1 MKNLLAF
8 LMVFPVAV
16 GCQTAPD
23 RQADGQRQGVLLENI
38 GSPPPAPRAGYV
50 PENLPPQLLVET
62 RKRLADTTPDGE
74 QRWQT
79 LLACLTVEQ
88 KQALIWSLM
97 ILETPSDFAKSGY
110 TLDILVKS
118 VGADIAETL
127 IAALHH
133 KDGAVRR
140 RACERAGNIG
150 FDQQGPD
157 RLDPKFIPLIDALV
171 TAALQGKSE
180 EDRLAALEAL
190 AQFHAHPT
198 PWVHRLAALLDDASP
213 AIRREVTGALSNC
226 GPIAAPYMKQM
237 LEQFDVA
244 GDLEEARRA
253 AWIMDEMG
261 LTPAEVGPQLVR
273 HISRIYEALSQNQVG
288 VLSYPI
294 SNMPASDA
302 MADALLTLSP
312 MHLCHYEICGW
323 IESHAAGD
331 RRFIAPLLAALEKD
345 WICESYERIATC
357 FYTDALTEALVAVGR
372 GDTQLVAT
380 LNARLQRP
388 IPTDARLYVGRTL
401 SQLTGD
407 PTHLVDALV
416 WVLDGNHQKD
426 ATYTYYRVLGLLSEV
441 APAQAH
447 RLDPYREQLAALVRS
462 MGQGDPT
469 GYFMLTGDF
478 DPVLEWARGD
488 LKRTYQDSACSS
500 VIEDVWGVAGNLGP
514 LLSPLTEQMVGL
526 IRESDDS
533 DRHDVCSALAA
544 LGPDPATEGLTA
556 EMLAL
561 AGRFRTDRR
570 VEPALALWSC
580 TRNTDA
586 ALSILLPLLD
596 DMGWATTHAAWALGQ
611 MGRDAEPALP
621 RLRQIA
627 RGSNP
632 AYAEQARQAV
642 ELIEAELS
650 RQVPFEPMWQE
661 LGSDNALESIRALWR
676 LVDLG
681 EPAAD
686 KIRECMKQ
694 GSPAQLPG
702 RRIRHHARAEQ
713 VLRILAR
720 TTE

>member
-1 MKNLLAF
+1 MKNLLVC

-38 GSPPPAPRAGYV
+38 GSPPPTPRTGYV

-62 RKRLADTTPDGE
+62 RKRLADTTPAGE

-127 IAALHH
+127 IPALHH
-133 KDGAVRR
+133 KEEAVRR
-140 RACERAGNIG
+140 RACELAGNVG

-237 LEQFDVA
+237 LEQFNVA
-244 GDLEEARRA
+244 GDREEARRA
-253 AWIMDEMG
+253 AWIMDEAG
-261 LTPAEVGPQLVR
+261 WTPAEVGPQLVR

-323 IESHAAGD
+323 IEAHAAGD

-345 WICESYERIATC
+345 WTCESYERIATC
-357 FYTDALTEALVAVGR
+357 FYTEAITEALVAVGR

-380 LNARLQRP
+380 LTARLQRP

-401 SQLTGD
+401 SQLTGE
-407 PTHLVDALV
+407 PRYLVEALQ
-416 WVLDGNHQKD
+416 WVLEHHQEK
-426 ATYTYYRVLGLLSEV
+426 AAVYTEDRVVEMLADVDLSLT
-441 APAQAH
+441 P
-447 RLDPYREQLAALVRS
+447 RLDSYRAQLVAIVNS

-469 GYFMLTGDF
+469 GYFILTGDL
-478 DPVLEWARGD
+478 DPLMAWARRD
-488 LKRTYQDSACSS
+488 LQNTYKNNLCSS
-500 VIEDVWGVAGNLGP
+500 VMEDVADKFGP
-514 LLSPLTEQMVGL
+514 LLEPLVGQLTGL
-526 IRESDDS
+526 IRESDDY
-533 DRHDVCSALAA
+533 DQHGVCAALIP
-544 LGPDPATEGLTA
+544 LGPDPAAEGLKA

-561 AGRFRTDRR
+561 AGRFEPSSR

-596 DMGWATTHAAWALGQ
+596 DTGWGTTRASWALGQ
-611 MGRDAEPALP
+611 MGRDAAPALG

-627 RGSNP
+627 RGPNP
-632 AYAEQARQAV
+632 AYAKSASEAI
-642 ELIEAELS
+642 ELIETELS
-650 RQVPFEPMWQE
+650 RPVTFEQMWQE

-681 EPAAD
+681 EQAAD
-686 KIRECMKQ
+686 KIREYMKQ

-720 TTE
+720 ITE